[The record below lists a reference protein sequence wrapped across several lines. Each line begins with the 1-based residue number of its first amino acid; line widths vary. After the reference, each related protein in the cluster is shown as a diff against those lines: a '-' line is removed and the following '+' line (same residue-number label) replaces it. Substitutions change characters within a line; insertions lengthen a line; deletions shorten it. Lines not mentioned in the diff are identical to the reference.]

1 MENGLVDTE
10 YTDKHRS
17 VAHEYGEM
25 QYYIMIGQLFLHFA
39 LIDLVRRRNFTTI

>member
-1 MENGLVDTE
+1 MENGIVDTE

-17 VAHEYGEM
+17 DEYREM
-25 QYYIMIGQLFLHFA
+25 QYYIMIWQLFLHFA